1 MKSTKKALI
10 MGLLASMIAAS
21 ALNAATYY
29 IGSAAGAVN
38 DTTGANPLGGSVSR
52 DGAAIAPTAIWDLST
67 AATDPVTG
75 EKTVSLNANDTFILV
90 GTVFVTNGTLK
101 MPGGTIIRG
110 MPASSTT
117 AFDVGSL
124 GIARTAKIVA
134 DGSVANPII
143 FTTASLTG
151 TNFTTAGRP
160 VIGTAYTKNSSSFW
174 DANPFTAP
182 RPLVTA
188 GVKANGLWGGLMLMG
203 NAPTNVDRNVTGG
216 TGSLNTAATASVGAY
231 NDGNR
236 LSLHEENASSV
247 GVAGDDRSSIE
258 GIATTSL
265 AYTSGVDRFGGNEP
279 LHNSGIL
286 RYVSLR
292 YCGSN
297 FSTNSEINGV
307 TFGGVGAGTVVDYVE
322 VFGCTDDTFEFFGG
336 TVNAKHL
343 VAFGSEDDCF
353 DFDAGYSGFVQFAL
367 GVSWGFTGSTDVN
380 ADYTDRLVEWDGSY
394 RQERPEGFRASP
406 QQSLVIVAGSELG
419 CVATNQYSGGNTL
432 INATLIANGYSGPVT
447 AIATSGVAAN
457 NERGRGLMI
466 RDQAVPHLLNSIV
479 LSGAYGL
486 RVATMGTENQTAT
499 IKRLET
505 GQAEIKNNTFYKTGL
520 TTATQFIGSGYANT
534 TAGSNNDTR
543 ADATAARV
551 IAAAGFA
558 NNSFNVDP
566 GLLIT
571 LNEACTT
578 GTLDP
583 RPLAGFNGVARVPVG
598 AGLDDVTYRGAFSDD
613 AFSDLWTTTWTAA
626 NKLGLIAN

>member
-1 MKSTKKALI
+1 MKSTKQALTL
-10 MGLLASMIAAS
+10 GLIASLLAAS

-29 IGSAAGAVN
+29 IGSAAGALN
-38 DTTGANPLGGSVSR
+38 NTTGANPLGGALTR

-67 AATDPVTG
+67 APVDSVTG
-75 EKTVSLNANDTFILV
+75 EKTVVLDANDTFILV
-90 GTVFVTNGTLK
+90 GTVFVINGTLK
-101 MPGGTIIRG
+101 IPGGTIIRG
-110 MPASSTT
+110 MPASSST

-124 GIARTAKIVA
+124 AIARTAKIVA

-151 TNFTTAGRP
+151 VNFLSAGQP
-160 VIGTAYTKNSSSFW
+160 VIGTAYTKNSASFW

-188 GVKANGLWGGLMLMG
+188 GVKANGLWGGLMLCG
-203 NAPTNVDRNVTGG
+203 NAPTNVDRNLTTGG
-216 TGSLNTAATASVGAY
+216 TSGAY

-236 LSLHEENASSV
+236 LSLHEENPSSV
-247 GVAGDDRSSIE
+247 GAAGDDRSSIE
-258 GIATTSL
+258 GIPTTSL
-265 AYTSGVDRFGGNEP
+265 AYTSGVDRFGGNQP
-279 LHNSGIL
+279 LDNSGVL

-297 FSTNSEINGV
+297 FSANSEINGV
-307 TFGGVGAGTVVDYVE
+307 TFGAVGAGTVVDYVE
-322 VFGCTDDTFEFFGG
+322 VFGCTDDTFEWFGG
-336 TVNAKHL
+336 TVNCKHL
-343 VAFGSEDDCF
+343 VSFGSEDDCF

-367 GVSWGFTGSTDVN
+367 GVSWGFTGSTDAA

-394 RQERPEGFRASP
+394 RQERPEGFRSVPQASP
-406 QQSLVIVAGSELG
+406 AIVAGGNAG

-432 INATLIANGYSGPVT
+432 INATLIANGYSGPT
-447 AIATSGVAAN
+447 AAIATSSGASN

-466 RDQAVPHLLNSIV
+466 RDQAVPHFLNSIV

-486 RVATMGTENQTAT
+486 RVATMGTEDQSAT
-499 IKRLET
+499 IKRLES

-520 TTATQFIGSGYANT
+520 STATAFVGTGYANT
-534 TAGSNNDTR
+534 TAGSNNDLR
-543 ADATAARV
+543 VDVSAARV
-551 IAAAGFA
+551 VAAAGFA
-558 NNSFNVDP
+558 NNTFNTDP
-566 GLLIT
+566 GFILT

-583 RPLAGFNGVARVPVG
+583 RPLQGFGGVARVPVG
-598 AGLDDVTYRGAFSDD
+598 AGMDDVTFRGAFSDD
-613 AFSDLWTTTWTAA
+613 AFSDLWTTGWTAA